1 MVEIK
6 KHLAPLNKTSKG
18 VNTKE
23 FIVIHETA
31 NLGKGADAASHARL
45 QARVN
50 TRDASWHYQVDDRE
64 AIQSFDDNAICWHA
78 AAANRRSIAIE
89 ICVNSDGNF
98 RRAVENA
105 AELTAHLMK
114 KHGIP
119 IERVTQHNRWTGK
132 DCPRF
137 LRNGSKDVTWEQ
149 FLAMVRK
156 AYSGVGVTHTST
168 VKSAVKPVVK
178 PSASSGGS
186 VVDYLNSKGQ
196 DSSFAARKRLADQ
209 YGIKGYKGTAAQNT
223 ELLERLKKGAPKPPP
238 RSTTSGGSVV
248 DYLNRHGR
256 DSSYS
261 ARKKLAAQYGIKN
274 YTGTAAQNTQLLE
287 KLQAGSAPKKKINT
301 DSIVD
306 FLNITGQPSSF
317 SARKRLAEKHG
328 IRNYTGTA
336 AQNKKLLDILN
347 K

>member
-64 AIQSFDDNAICWHA
+64 VIQSYDDNVICWHA
-78 AAANRRSIAIE
+78 GAANRRSISIE

-119 IERVTQHNRWTGK
+119 IDRVTQHNRWTGK
-132 DCPRF
+132 NCPTF
-137 LRNGSKDVTWEQ
+137 LRNGEKDVTWEQ
-149 FLAMVRK
+149 FIAMVRK
-156 AYSGVGVTHTST
+156 AYSGAGVTHTST
-168 VKSAVKPVVK
+168 VKPAVKPAVK
-178 PSASSGGS
+178 PSAPSGGS
-186 VVDYLNSKGQ
+186 IVDYLNKQGK
-196 DSSFAARKRLADQ
+196 DSSFSARKRLAA
-209 YGIKGYKGTAAQNT
+209 K
-223 ELLERLKKGAPKPPP
+223 
-238 RSTTSGGSVV
+238 
-248 DYLNRHGR
+248 
-256 DSSYS
+256 
-261 ARKKLAAQYGIKN
+261 YGIKN
-274 YTGTAAQNTQLLE
+274 YTGTAAQNTQLLK
-287 KLQAGSAPKKKINT
+287 KLQSGSAPKKKINT
-301 DSIVD
+301 TSLVD
-306 FLNITGQPSSF
+306 YLNLTGQPSSF

-328 IRNYTGTA
+328 IKNYKGTA
-336 AQNKKLLDILN
+336 AQNTKLLNILN